1 MSTYRCVVYD
11 EDRNRKVIK
20 LDLESKNEVD
30 NYAIKNKLKLVRVK
44 KYNSYIKNK
53 RVKDKDTHIIC
64 KQIAILLESG
74 CEVTKLLSILEKQ
87 SSSKISKIL
96 LKISNHIQKGNSITD
111 SFKNTKLFSNFFISM
126 VRAGEVS
133 GSLDKVMNNLSDYYN
148 KEYKL
153 KNKILGIMTYPIILM
168 ASSFV
173 VMLFMLIKVIPNFA
187 ESFLGNGIEPPIMT
201 KLLINV
207 SLFVRENLIYITSIS
222 IVLLLSIVFYI
233 ITSVKARYFINKIK
247 FKIPIVRDINQLV
260 IVSRFSRSLLILLS
274 SGVQIMDAIDISSKV
289 IDNDFA
295 YEQILLSSE
304 SLRRGNS
311 ISSSLELS
319 NIFPNLFISMVSIGE
334 ESGKLD
340 NTLQAITEFYDNEL
354 DTTIEQIIRLLEPAI
369 IAIIGIIVGGGIL
382 IMLTPMFDLI
392 NTI

>member
-247 FKIPIVRDINQLV
+247 FKIPIVRDINQMV

>member
-30 NYAIKNKLKLVRVK
+30 NYVIKNKLKLVRIK
-44 KYNSYIKNK
+44 KYNSYINKK

-96 LKISNHIQKGNSITD
+96 FKISNHIQKGNSITD

-168 ASSFV
+168 TSSFV

-187 ESFLGNGIEPPIMT
+187 ESFLDNGIEPPIMT

-222 IVLLLSIVFYI
+222 IVLLLSIVLYI

-247 FKIPIVRDINQLV
+247 FNIPIVRDINQLV

-340 NTLQAITEFYDNEL
+340 NILQAITEFYDNEL

-369 IAIIGIIVGGGIL
+369 IVIIGIIVGGGIL